1 MTGKGGGKGSV
12 DPVAYLGLEDIFKSA
27 TSEKRMVI
35 SIVSRTDELR
45 EKKKPGAN
53 KDELE
58 AVNPES
64 SQEEQDKTREWLKR
78 TVGWTCNKGKKPEQ
92 ANQDCLSILSV
103 EGDFALYGVY
113 DGHGPSGHWVS
124 EFACTK
130 LPQIFLQ
137 QRKDGATPREAFV
150 TAFKL
155 TQELIEKTDNIDAEM
170 SGTTCTMAFHD
181 LKAQKLWLSHVG
193 DSRSIIGNAAG
204 GKGVALTVDH
214 KPDLPEEKA
223 RIERADPP
231 GRVIFDGFF
240 NYRVF
245 AMSGMY
251 PGLNMS
257 RALGDCVAHKQA
269 GLSAEPDIREVD
281 LADQEKP
288 LGGSGD
294 RVLILCTDGVWEFID
309 DDEALK
315 QALEKGIGGLAD
327 EGYRRW
333 LRDSDNEISD
343 DITGIMVRL
352 KGSSA
357 T

>member
-1 MTGKGGGKGSV
+1 MGKGGGKGSV
-12 DPVAYLGLEDIFKSA
+12 DPIAQLGLEEIFSTAAKAKKMAIAVAS
-27 TSEKRMVI
+27 K
-35 SIVSRTDELR
+35 TDELR

-64 SQEEQDKTREWLKR
+64 SREEQDRTREWLKR
-78 TVGWTCNKGKKPEQ
+78 TVDWTCNKGKKPEQ
-92 ANQDCLSILSV
+92 ANQDCLSILTV

-137 QRKDGATPREAFV
+137 QMKDGATPREAFTV
-150 TAFKL
+150 AFKT
-155 TQELIEKTDNIDAEM
+155 TQDLIEKTENIDAEM

-181 LKAQKLWLSHVG
+181 FRQEKLVLAHVG
-193 DSRSIIGNAAG
+193 DSRSIIGNAKG
-204 GKGVALTVDH
+204 GKAVPLTIDH

-269 GLSAEPDIREVD
+269 GLTAEPDIKEVD

-309 DDEALK
+309 DNEALK

-327 EGYRRW
+327 EGYQRW
-333 LRDSDNEISD
+333 LKDSDNEISD

-352 KGSSA
+352 KGSSV